1 MTSEP
6 ASRANRRNAQAS
18 TGPQT
23 RAGKDRS
30 RQNARKHGLTATDPN
45 PVTSMEIEHLAELI
59 AGPGHTDAALQEAA
73 RDVADAQFQL
83 QRVRTFK
90 TTLQRN
96 TLLAPG
102 WKAEEGGPSTAEPLS
117 ELLGQLESLD
127 RYERRALSRR
137 KFAIRRFNDLVSRA
151 PYVATESVEG

>member
-6 ASRANRRNAQAS
+6 ASRANLRNAQAS
-18 TGPQT
+18 TGPRT

-45 PVTSMEIEHLAELI
+45 PLISVEIEHLAELI
-59 AGPGHTDAALQEAA
+59 AGPGHTDAALHEAA

-96 TLLAPG
+96 TPLAPE
-102 WKAEEGGPSTAEPLS
+102 WNAEADAAPPAES
-117 ELLGQLESLD
+117 LLKLLNQLERLD

-137 KFAIRRFNDLVSRA
+137 KFAARRF
-151 PYVATESVEG
+151 TELLC

>member
-6 ASRANRRNAQAS
+6 AKLANRRNAQAS
-18 TGPQT
+18 TGPRT

-45 PVTSMEIEHLAELI
+45 PGTSAEIERLAELI
-59 AGPGHTDAALQEAA
+59 AGHHHSDAAVLEAA

-90 TTLQRN
+90 TTLQRK
-96 TLLAPG
+96 TPPAPG
-102 WKAEEGGPSTAEPLS
+102 WKAEVEAVPPAES
-117 ELLGQLESLD
+117 LLNDLRQLESLD

-137 KFAIRRFNDLVSRA
+137 KFAIRQFNELVSWIA
-151 PYVATESVEG
+151 

>member
-6 ASRANRRNAQAS
+6 AKLANRRNAQAS
-18 TGPQT
+18 TGPRT

-45 PVTSMEIEHLAELI
+45 PLTSVEIEHLAELI
-59 AGPGHTDAALQEAA
+59 AGPGHTDAARHEAA

-96 TLLAPG
+96 TSLAPEWNAG
-102 WKAEEGGPSTAEPLS
+102 EDAALPAESILK
-117 ELLGQLESLD
+117 LLRQLESLD

-137 KFAIRRFNDLVSRA
+137 KLAIRRF
-151 PYVATESVEG
+151 TELLG

>member
-6 ASRANRRNAQAS
+6 ANRANRRNAQAS
-18 TGPQT
+18 TGPRT

-45 PVTSMEIEHLAELI
+45 PGTSAEIERLAELI
-59 AGPGHTDAALQEAA
+59 VGHHHSDATVLEAA

-96 TLLAPG
+96 TPLAPG
-102 WKAEEGGPSTAEPLS
+102 WKAEEDAPSSAQAFL
-117 ELLGQLESLD
+117 ELLRQLESLD

-137 KFAIRRFNDLVSRA
+137 KFAIRKLNDLVS
-151 PYVATESVEG
+151 